1 MKNKLI
7 TIYEYIGLVILYST
21 IYLPITIVLAV
32 SLGLSVVSLGLK
44 MLSGIVTTFSQVAL
58 WPSNLALPGYWKP
71 LELHRKRTRAWRGA
85 HIPDF
90 VNEEPHDLY
99 ACGSGRKF
107 KNCHGQKFS
116 R

>member
-7 TIYEYIGLVILYST
+7 TTYEYLGLVFLYST

-32 SLGLSVVSLGLK
+32 SLTLSVVSLGLK

-58 WPSNLALPGYWKP
+58 YPTNLALPGYWRP
-71 LELHRKRTRAWRGA
+71 LELHRKRARAWRGA

-90 VNEEPHDLY
+90 ANEDPHALCSCD
-99 ACGSGRKF
+99 SGRKF
-107 KNCHGQKFS
+107 KNCHGERLS

>member
-7 TIYEYIGLVILYST
+7 TVYEYLGMILMYAT

-32 SLGLSVVSLGLK
+32 SLGLSVVSLALK
-44 MLSGIVTTFSQVAL
+44 MLSGIVTTFSQIAL

-71 LELHRKRTRAWRGA
+71 LEAHRKRVRTWRG
-85 HIPDF
+85 
-90 VNEEPHDLY
+90 EHDPR

-107 KNCHGQKFS
+107 KNCHG